1 MIKKVIFDVDD
12 TIIDWK
18 KEYGQMYLGGAL
30 DYFKIPH
37 DEQLCINI
45 EDKVMEYGKQ
55 AKKYSRKEIT
65 QYLNN
70 QMNLNLPSDYM
81 NVALNLMTNCVPEKL
96 DDDTIETF
104 EYLSNKYE
112 LVVLTNWFEIPQ
124 TIRLDKLN
132 VLKYFTHI
140 YGSDDVIA
148 KPYAGSF
155 KTAMGSCKR
164 DECVMVGDSV
174 RADILG
180 ALRNGMHAVHMNKKG
195 EPSIEGAEEIKKL
208 SDLMK
213 IL

>member
-1 MIKKVIFDVDD
+1 MIKKIIFDVDD
-12 TIIDWK
+12 TIIEWK
-18 KEYGQMYLGGAL
+18 KEYNKIYLGGAL
-30 DYFKIPH
+30 DYFNIPYDEELCNQIAIVINEYEKQVKIFSKIG
-37 DEQLCINI
+37 LTKYIN
-45 EDKVMEYGKQ
+45 EKLK
-55 AKKYSRKEIT
+55 
-65 QYLNN
+65 
-70 QMNLNLPSDYM
+70 LNLPLNYM
-81 NVALNLMTNCVPEKL
+81 DVALDIVTTCIPEKL
-96 DDDTIETF
+96 DDDVIETLK
-104 EYLSNKYE
+104 YLSSKYE

-124 TIRLDKLN
+124 TIRLAKLD

-164 DECVMVGDSV
+164 EECVMVGDSV

-180 ALRNGMHAVHMNKKG
+180 ALRNGLHAIHLNKKC
-195 EPSIEGAEEIKKL
+195 EESVEGAEEIKKL